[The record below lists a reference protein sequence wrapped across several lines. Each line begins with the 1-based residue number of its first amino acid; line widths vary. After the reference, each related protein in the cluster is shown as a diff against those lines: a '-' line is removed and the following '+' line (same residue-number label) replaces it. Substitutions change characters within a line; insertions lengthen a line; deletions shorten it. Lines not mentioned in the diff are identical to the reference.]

1 MARIRGCQRGV
12 CPRAVRAVP
21 EGPLVGRRRH
31 ACAVRARG
39 RAALQHPA
47 PGTPAPG
54 TSAPGT
60 PAPGTPGAAAPSSVW
75 PPSSAPSTSPSPS
88 AATAISPRP
97 STRWA
102 RRRSAI
108 RRCTPTTHGVT
119 DAELRQLPA
128 SLVGGPLAEG
138 AANAAEAIERLRR
151 VYCSSIGF
159 DLAHIFVPEEREWLR
174 HHVEAGTFRAP
185 TTPVEDVDLLERITE
200 VETFEKFL
208 HKAFPGKTRFSIEG
222 LDVMVPI
229 LDEIIADSADAGVR
243 HVLIGMAH
251 RGRLNVLAHVMQQEL
266 RADPRGV
273 QGSAGRPAVPRGPGL
288 DRRREVPRR
297 RPGARARGRL
307 GARGR
312 DLDAAQ
318 PEPPGVR
325 EPGGR
330 RHGAR
335 RLHRHVGARLAGR
348 GQGHH
353 AAGADSR
360 RRRLPRPGHRRRDAE
375 PVAPAPLRRRRHGP
389 HHRQQPD
396 RLHGDG
402 AAELLDVVRQRP
414 GARLQDPDLP
424 RQRRRPGSLHRGRA
438 AHGGVPRA
446 VQARHADRPGRLPA
460 ARPQRG
466 RRAVVHPAGDVPDH
480 QRAPDGARDLG
491 QAPGRARTRD
501 AGAGRG
507 VCDAR
512 RWRRSNR
519 RSRR

>member
-21 EGPLVGRRRH
+21 AGPLVGGRRH
-31 ACAVRARG
+31 ARAVRARG
-39 RAALQHPA
+39 APRLQARPQPAAPATRAGPHPA
-47 PGTPAPG
+47 PEHPAPS
-54 TSAPGT
+54 TS
-60 PAPGTPGAAAPSSVW
+60 VC
-75 PPSSAPSTSPSPS
+75 PPSSAPSTSPSPF
-88 AATAISPRP
+88 AATAISPRRIDPLGSTPVGDP
-97 STRWA
+97 SLHA
-102 RRRSAI
+102 E
-108 RRCTPTTHGVT
+108 THGVT
-119 DAELRQLPA
+119 EAELRQLPA

-138 AANAAEAIERLRR
+138 AANAAEAIERLRTRLLLEHRLRPRAHLRARRAR
-151 VYCSSIGF
+151 VAAPSRRG
-159 DLAHIFVPEEREWLR
+159 
-174 HHVEAGTFRAP
+174 RARSARP

-208 HKAFPGKTRFSIEG
+208 HKAVPRQDALLDRGPGRDG
-222 LDVMVPI
+222 PDP
-229 LDEIIADSADAGVR
+229 R
-243 HVLIGMAH
+243 RAH
-251 RGRLNVLAHVMQQEL
+251 RRLGRRRRAPRADRHGASRPPERAGARHAEEL

-375 PVAPAPLRRRRHGP
+375 PVAAAPATTSAARSTSSPTTRSASRRRR
-389 HHRQQPD
+389 
-396 RLHGDG
+396 
-402 AAELLDVVRQRP
+402 
-414 GARLQDPDLP
+414 
-424 RQRRRPGSLHRGRA
+424 GRA
-438 AHGGVPRA
+438 TPR
-446 VQARHADRPGRLPA
+446 RTPA
-460 ARPQRG
+460 AW
-466 RRAVVHPAGDVPDH
+466 RAASRSRSSTSTPTTRK
-480 QRAPDGARDLG
+480 RAS
-491 QAPGRARTRD
+491 
-501 AGAGRG
+501 
-507 VCDAR
+507 
-512 RWRRSNR
+512 RWRG
-519 RSRR
+519 